1 MTAIPLGV
9 PEVPVRPI
17 AERRVS
23 RRITS
28 QEPQTMPT
36 ARTSSTMMT
45 GATSSALGRGPKK
58 AATSSGF
65 ALQYARNAA

>member
-23 RRITS
+23 RRI
-28 QEPQTMPT
+28 QV
-36 ARTSSTMMT
+36 
-45 GATSSALGRGPKK
+45 GPV
-58 AATSSGF
+58 ACISDPAEYFINYRSVTR
-65 ALQYARNAA
+65 YAISEIY